1 VEIIDK
7 MRLSSTYSIAASGV
21 QAASIQLRA
30 SAHNTANSQTPNFAP
45 TRAMTRSAQEG
56 VYVHLQKNTEGG
68 TLALP
73 DDVESP
79 LAQSGT
85 DAVQET
91 VNNRLAA
98 AAYKANLKVLQ
109 SAMDLTGVVIEL
121 KK

>member
-1 VEIIDK
+1 
-7 MRLSSTYSIAASGV
+7 MRLSSTLYIAASGV
-21 QAASIQLRA
+21 QAASIQVRA
-30 SAHNTANSQTPNFAP
+30 AAHNTANGQTPNFAP
-45 TRAMTRSAQEG
+45 TRALTRSAEAG
-56 VYVHLQKNTEGG
+56 VYVHLQKNTTGG
-68 TLALP
+68 TLAVP

-91 VNNRLAA
+91 VNQIMAT
-98 AAYKANLKVLQ
+98 AAYKANLKVLE

>member
-1 VEIIDK
+1 

-30 SAHNTANSQTPNFAP
+30 SAHNTANAQTPDYAP
-45 TRAMTRSAQEG
+45 TRALTRSAREG

-73 DDVESP
+73 DDVENP
-79 LAQSGT
+79 MPKSGS

-91 VNNRLAA
+91 LNNRMAA
-98 AAYKANLKVLQ
+98 AAYKANLRVLE